1 MQRHLY
7 SVIRATLPLLI
18 VGLLATIAQAQMF
31 GVPAAKSDT
40 AWNEVCGLLSEEEPL
55 ACLIWNASGE
65 LDGAGSES
73 DEWFADDG
81 LQKSLGKLKQALVTL
96 AKEQAPPIVA
106 RFAEDVGWKLFS
118 KAGYIE
124 VESFDFTQET
134 ANGSLVVRLGDDE
147 KLVAD
152 FLADAMAEAE
162 FESAVVDGT
171 TIWSPPEAELPLAI
185 GIYSGHLVAAVGDGQ
200 WKTITERIEA
210 KPSAPGWLT
219 DRLASV
225 PVSRRG
231 QFAFGSMAALLEMLP
246 PEAVGDLE
254 FQRWREGLKLDGI
267 KSLSMSSGS
276 DSTSNLSM
284 LHLECDKEGLTSV
297 MDVDAIGKVKL
308 EEIPVDSISA
318 ISMKL
323 SPEKIM
329 ELVRSLAPPEEFER
343 MMDNIAEESGC
354 LLYTSDAADE

>member
-1 MQRHLY
+1 M
-7 SVIRATLPLLI
+7 
-18 VGLLATIAQAQMF
+18 
-31 GVPAAKSDT
+31 
-40 AWNEVCGLLSEEEPL
+40 
-55 ACLIWNASGE
+55 
-65 LDGAGSES
+65 
-73 DEWFADDG
+73 
-81 LQKSLGKLKQALVTL
+81 
-96 AKEQAPPIVA
+96 
-106 RFAEDVGWKLFS
+106 
-118 KAGYIE
+118 
-124 VESFDFTQET
+124 
-134 ANGSLVVRLGDDE
+134 RLGDDE

-297 MDVDAIGKVKL
+297 MDVDAIG
-308 EEIPVDSISA
+308 
-318 ISMKL
+318 L
-323 SPEKIM
+323 SLIH
-329 ELVRSLAPPEEFER
+329 
-343 MMDNIAEESGC
+343 I
-354 LLYTSDAADE
+354 